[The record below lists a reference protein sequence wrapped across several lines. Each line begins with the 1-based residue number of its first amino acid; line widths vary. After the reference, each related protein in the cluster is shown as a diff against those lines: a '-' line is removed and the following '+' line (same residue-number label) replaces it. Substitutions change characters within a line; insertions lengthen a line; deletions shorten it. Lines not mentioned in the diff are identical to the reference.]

1 MGLLLSLTE
10 EEFEERFSLIPNHF
24 DDNASFD
31 GCLFETYGE
40 EIDFVIEMAKQNRV
54 ITIIESDEDS
64 CNGACEACECSPSL
78 TYISGY
84 HFVNRIGYLITT
96 EPITQDFEVKLDW

>member
-10 EEFEERFSLIPNHF
+10 EEFDERYELLDNHI
-24 DDNASFD
+24 DTNASFD
-31 GCLFETYGE
+31 GKMFETYGE
-40 EIDFVIEMAKQNRV
+40 EIDFVVEMAKQNRV
-54 ITIIESDEDS
+54 ITIVESDDET
-64 CNGACEACECSPSL
+64 CQGECEACERSPSL